1 MNGTYYYIKYQLY
14 AFNRYPKRWE
24 KSVKKLDYRKCPLK
38 RFCEKKK
45 INAWLFLITQG
56 YTLIEKFKKFK
67 KSVFIAFSVSAYSLV
82 N

>member
-1 MNGTYYYIKYQLY
+1 MEHTTTSNINFMHLIDILKD
-14 AFNRYPKRWE
+14 E
-24 KSVKKLDYRKCPLK
+24 KSQSKNLIIENALWNDFVR
-38 RFCEKKK
+38 KKK
-45 INAWLFLITQG
+45 INAWLFSITQG

>member
-1 MNGTYYYIKYQLY
+1 MEHTTTSNINFMHLI
-14 AFNRYPKRWE
+14 
-24 KSVKKLDYRKCPLK
+24 DILK
-38 RFCEKKK
+38 DEESQSKNLIIENALWNDFVKKK
-45 INAWLFLITQG
+45 INAWLFSITQG